1 MTTEEMNALNR
12 INIYLREE
20 RGLSIPDAFRIAK
33 EIVDSKDFIM
43 EVLKNERISQD
54 EVGRSLATARSDI

>member
-1 MTTEEMNALNR
+1 MGMTTEELTAMNR

-33 EIVDSKDFIM
+33 EIVDSKNFIM
-43 EVLKNERISQD
+43 EVLNEIRDTTS
-54 EVGRSLATARSDI
+54 RT

>member
-1 MTTEEMNALNR
+1 MGMTTEELNAMNQL
-12 INIYLREE
+12 NIYLRDE

-43 EVLKNERISQD
+43 EVLNEIRNKES
-54 EVGRSLATARSDI
+54 

>member
-1 MTTEEMNALNR
+1 MGMTTEELNALNR

-33 EIVDSKDFIM
+33 EIVDSKDYIM
-43 EVLKNERISQD
+43 EALNEIRNKES
-54 EVGRSLATARSDI
+54 

>member
-1 MTTEEMNALNR
+1 MGMSTEELNAMNR

-43 EVLKNERISQD
+43 EVLNEIRDTTS
-54 EVGRSLATARSDI
+54 RT

>member
-1 MTTEEMNALNR
+1 MGMTTEELNAMNQ

-33 EIVDSKDFIM
+33 EIVDSKDYIM
-43 EVLKNERISQD
+43 EVLNEIRDTTS
-54 EVGRSLATARSDI
+54 RA

>member
-1 MTTEEMNALNR
+1 MGMTTEELNAMNQ

-43 EVLKNERISQD
+43 EVLNEIRDTTS
-54 EVGRSLATARSDI
+54 RA

>member
-1 MTTEEMNALNR
+1 MGMTTEELTALNR

-33 EIVDSKDFIM
+33 EIM
-43 EVLKNERISQD
+43 EVLNEIRDTTS
-54 EVGRSLATARSDI
+54 RT

>member
-1 MTTEEMNALNR
+1 MGMTTEELNAMNQL
-12 INIYLREE
+12 NIYLRDE

-43 EVLKNERISQD
+43 EVLNEICNKES
-54 EVGRSLATARSDI
+54 

>member
-1 MTTEEMNALNR
+1 MGMSTEELTALNQ

-33 EIVDSKDFIM
+33 EIIDSKDFIM
-43 EVLKNERISQD
+43 EVLNEIRNQES
-54 EVGRSLATARSDI
+54 

>member
-1 MTTEEMNALNR
+1 MGMTTEELTALNQL
-12 INIYLREE
+12 NIYLREE

-43 EVLKNERISQD
+43 EVLNEIRDTTS
-54 EVGRSLATARSDI
+54 RA

>member
-1 MTTEEMNALNR
+1 MSTEELTALNQ

-33 EIVDSKDFIM
+33 EIVDSKDYIM
-43 EVLKNERISQD
+43 EVLNEICNKKS
-54 EVGRSLATARSDI
+54 

>member
-1 MTTEEMNALNR
+1 MGMTTEELTALNR

-43 EVLKNERISQD
+43 EVLNEIRDTTS
-54 EVGRSLATARSDI
+54 RA